1 MAEWYVLSIPVAR
14 LRFLTYDL
22 RLWRVTQAQACLER
36 GRILMGVARGG
47 SNPPLVK
54 ILFLLFC
61 YPFDISF
68 SHGLP
73 HTLFRL

>member
-1 MAEWYVLSIPVAR
+1 
-14 LRFLTYDL
+14 
-22 RLWRVTQAQACLER
+22 
-36 GRILMGVARGG
+36 MGVARGG